1 MRTDARR
8 NRQSIV
14 NAAIEV
20 VLEVGGEPSR
30 DTVAERAG
38 VGIATLYRHF
48 PDQQQLLHA
57 IAVEVLDR
65 AISEGR
71 AALEKET
78 SGGQALRRY
87 LHAAIDTGLGAINIV
102 HPLLD
107 DHDWPEQRDA
117 ARDVLD
123 KLAVAAIDDGA
134 AGQELT
140 ASDIAL
146 AAIRFCRPLAIGLT
160 ADHERAIS
168 HQQLDRYLDG
178 LAAQRRQPDTPTGR
192 FATCW
197 NLRPGT
203 SPAHGGDGR
212 RELGRDC
219 LVSRLGR
226 SAARAENRWP
236 DDPAAP
242 RADADDQ
249 NAAERIGIKGS
260 IGCRHALSGST
271 VPNPSGDVE
280 VLDENAATRT
290 L

>member
-1 MRTDARR
+1 MRADARR

-57 IAVEVLDR
+57 VAVEVLDR

-78 SGGQALRRY
+78 SGGQALARY
-87 LHAAIDTGLGAINIV
+87 LHAAIDAGLGAINIV

-117 ARDVLD
+117 ARDILD
-123 KLAVAAIDDGA
+123 RLVAAAIDDGA

-140 ASDIAL
+140 ATDVAL
-146 AAIRFCRPLAIGLT
+146 AAIRFCRPLAIGLS
-160 ADHERAIS
+160 ADEERAIA
-168 HQQLDRYLDG
+168 HRQLDHYLNG
-178 LAAQRRQPDTPTGR
+178 LAAQRLQPGTPT
-192 FATCW
+192 AT
-197 NLRPGT
+197 
-203 SPAHGGDGR
+203 PA
-212 RELGRDC
+212 
-219 LVSRLGR
+219 
-226 SAARAENRWP
+226 
-236 DDPAAP
+236 
-242 RADADDQ
+242 
-249 NAAERIGIKGS
+249 
-260 IGCRHALSGST
+260 T
-271 VPNPSGDVE
+271 
-280 VLDENAATRT
+280 
-290 L
+290 

>member
-1 MRTDARR
+1 MRADARR

-71 AALEKET
+71 AALEEET

-87 LHAAIDTGLGAINIV
+87 LHAAIDAGLGAVNIV

-123 KLAVAAIDDGA
+123 KLGAAAIEDGA

-146 AAIRFCRPLAIGLT
+146 SAIRFCRPLAIGLT
-160 ADHERAIS
+160 ADDERAIS
-168 HQQLDRYLDG
+168 HQQLDCYLDG
-178 LAAQRRQPDTPTGR
+178 LAAQRRR
-192 FATCW
+192 
-197 NLRPGT
+197 
-203 SPAHGGDGR
+203 SPHRGPVAHW
-212 RELGRDC
+212 
-219 LVSRLGR
+219 S
-226 SAARAENRWP
+226 W
-236 DDPAAP
+236 
-242 RADADDQ
+242 
-249 NAAERIGIKGS
+249 
-260 IGCRHALSGST
+260 
-271 VPNPSGDVE
+271 
-280 VLDENAATRT
+280 
-290 L
+290 